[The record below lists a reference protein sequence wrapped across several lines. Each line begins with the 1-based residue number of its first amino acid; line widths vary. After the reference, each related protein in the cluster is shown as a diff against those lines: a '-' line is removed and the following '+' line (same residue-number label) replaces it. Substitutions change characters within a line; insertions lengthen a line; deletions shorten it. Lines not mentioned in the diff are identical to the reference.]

1 MKTDEEP
8 SDTFLYI
15 LLGIIA
21 ALAVVLLLWKGADAV
36 VSWFADDEPTPTPTP
51 YEYEDVNRSNSF
63 KGY

>member
-21 ALAVVLLLWKGADAV
+21 ALAIVLLLWKGADAV
-36 VSWFADDEPTPTPTP
+36 VSWFADDEPTPTP

>member
-36 VSWFADDEPTPTPTP
+36 VSWFADDEPTPTP
-51 YEYEDVNRSNSF
+51 YEY
-63 KGY
+63 